1 MINKFMII
9 LIFIATSYAITLQEA
24 FDNASNYEEYEKY
37 LILEPESIYTGGIGI
52 YEGDVYIN
60 CQGSVIDLEE
70 GNGVWVYGD
79 VEYPS
84 SLHMEYCTITNGSY
98 YGLSFGGMAV
108 GNIINCNLIN
118 TNFGLKLFDVSD
130 VFVTNSIFSDNLTYG
145 IGVYGENT
153 TLETSYCIL
162 WNNLESDCM
171 ENCPG

>member
-1 MINKFMII
+1 MINKFITI
-9 LIFIATSYAITLQEA
+9 LIFLAISYAITLQEA
-24 FDNASNYEEYEKY
+24 FDNASSYEGYDKY
-37 LILEPESIYTGGIGI
+37 LVLESGNVYTGGLGI
-52 YEGDVYIN
+52 YEGDIYIN

-84 SLHMEYCTITNGSY
+84 SLHIEYCTITNGSY

-118 TNFGLKLFDVSD
+118 SGNGIKLFE
-130 VFVTNSIFSDNLTYG
+130 FSNLIMKNCNLINNNNYGVGIYSTTPTLFITYSNAW
-145 IGVYGENT
+145 ENGND
-153 TLETSYCIL
+153 Y
-162 WNNLESDCM
+162 M